1 VKKLRAAGVTIL
13 AGSDAC
19 NPGNLPGAGLHL
31 ELVKLVEAG
40 LTPGEALR
48 AATSDNARFLGGDA
62 ADFGEIAPGKR
73 ADLVLV
79 DGDPLSRI
87 EDLGKI
93 SRVILGGTPLDR
105 RPRR

>member
-1 VKKLRAAGVTIL
+1 MPSFAGVPVL

-31 ELVKLVEAG
+31 ELAKLVEAG

-48 AATSDNARFLGGDA
+48 TATIDNARFIAGDR
-62 ADFGEIAPGKR
+62 ADFGEIAAGKR

-79 DGDPLSRI
+79 RGDPTRNPR
-87 EDLGKI
+87 G
-93 SRVILGGTPLDR
+93 
-105 RPRR
+105 RPR